1 MTKDDKICASGYTYT
16 SIDFPMFRT
25 GDAYLMAAEAL
36 LRTGNRAEALKYV
49 NEIRE
54 RAYMSGKYAKAGVS
68 SAVSGAITDSQL
80 SLDFILAERQR
91 EMASELI
98 RRTDLI
104 RFGKYTKGNNWDW
117 KNGERLGADVADY
130 YALFPIPE
138 SEMTNNPELQQ
149 NDGYK

>member
-1 MTKDDKICASGYTYT
+1 MITAIEKYLKVLLAALAFAPGAMTATAST
-16 SIDFPMFRT
+16 
-25 GDAYLMAAEAL
+25 
-36 LRTGNRAEALKYV
+36 
-49 NEIRE
+49 
-54 RAYMSGKYAKAGVS
+54 
-68 SAVSGAITDSQL
+68 TDSL
-80 SLDFILAERQR
+80 LLVLDEIIANKATYERQR